1 MVCFLNTFFMIDT
14 QIKAQYQFTEE
25 YIPQD
30 RFTLQHPHNV
40 DSYIILSSVFKLI
53 KELTVT
59 KK

>member
-40 DSYIILSSVFKLI
+40 DILFCLLYLNLLKN
-53 KELTVT
+53 
-59 KK
+59 